1 MDLKIELFYEFLVVS
16 FLVWFSCFNGVVLY
30 NKYFLFNILF
40 NKFIKWD
47 KFIWYVYFLKEF
59 YYMNNNLLVY
69 IEVRVNI
76 KYWECV
82 LFVKFIIGVMGM

>member
-1 MDLKIELFYEFLVVS
+1 MRWIYLVCI
-16 FLVWFSCFNGVVLY
+16 FFE
-30 NKYFLFNILF
+30 
-40 NKFIKWD
+40 
-47 KFIWYVYFLKEF
+47 EF